1 MHVIIWIHFYF
12 LRRPYMNNFEF
23 YNPTRIMFGEG
34 KISELDRVV
43 PKNAK
48 VLILFGGESARK
60 TGTLNEVEQ
69 ALGSRTFDH
78 FGGIE
83 ANPRY
88 ETLIKAVDK
97 IEKEGFDFLLAVG
110 GGSVID
116 GVKFIAAAVNYPGD
130 KWEVV
135 TNRGSTIKTA
145 LPFGTVL
152 TLPATGSEM
161 NKGSVITREE
171 LHSKLAFMSDHVFP
185 QFSILD
191 PVKTYTLPTRQIS
204 NGVVDAFVHVIEQYL
219 TYPVNAYVQDTFAEG
234 LLKTLIEIGPKALE
248 TPKDYDIRANLMWT
262 ATLALNGLIGV
273 GVPQDW
279 STHMLGH
286 EITVLYGLDHAQTLA
301 IVLPSMLTEKLAQK
315 QAKLVQYAERVWGIT
330 SGSDQEKALKAIEL
344 TREFFEKMQV
354 GTRFSDYQLTQ
365 EVIEPLV
372 NSLAAHNMV
381 KLGEHQDIS
390 LDISRRVYTA
400 AL

>member
-1 MHVIIWIHFYF
+1 
-12 LRRPYMNNFEF
+12 MNNFEF
-23 YNPTRIMFGEG
+23 YNPTRIIFGEG
-34 KISELDRVV
+34 KISELDRVI

-69 ALGSRTFDH
+69 ALGSRQFDL

-116 GVKFIAAAVNYPGD
+116 GVKFVSAAVNYPGD

-135 TNRGSTIKTA
+135 TSRGSTIKSA

-171 LHSKLAFMSDHVFP
+171 LHSKLAFMSDFVFP

-191 PVKTYTLPTRQIS
+191 PVKTYTLPVRQIS

-219 TYPVNAYVQDTFAEG
+219 TYPVNAYVQDAFAEG

-248 TPKDYDIRANLMWT
+248 TPQDYDIRANLMWT

-301 IVLPSMLTEKLAQK
+301 IVLPSMLHEKLSQKQEKLAQ
-315 QAKLVQYAERVWGIT
+315 YAEKVWGIT
-330 SGSDQEKALKAIEL
+330 SGTDQEKAIKAIEL
-344 TREFFEKMQV
+344 TRNFFEQMQV
-354 GTRFSDYQLTQ
+354 GTHFSDYQLTQ

-372 NSLAAHNMV
+372 KSLEAHDMV
-381 KLGEHQDIS
+381 KLGEHQDIT
-390 LDISRRVYTA
+390 LDVSRRVYTA

>member
-1 MHVIIWIHFYF
+1 
-12 LRRPYMNNFEF
+12 MNSFEF
-23 YNPTRIMFGEG
+23 YNPTRIIFGEG
-34 KISELDRVV
+34 KISELDRVI

-60 TGTLNEVEQ
+60 TGTLSEVEQ
-69 ALGSRTFDH
+69 ALGSRIFDH

-116 GVKFIAAAVNYPGD
+116 GVKFVAAAVNYPGD

-171 LHSKLAFMSDHVFP
+171 LHSKLAFMSEHVFP

-191 PVKTYTLPTRQIS
+191 PVKTYTLPVRQIS

-219 TYPVNAYVQDTFAEG
+219 TYPVNAYVQDAFAEG

-248 TPKDYDIRANLMWT
+248 IPKDYDIRANLMWT

-301 IVLPSMLTEKLAQK
+301 IVLPSMLAERLPQK
-315 QAKLVQYAERVWGIT
+315 QAKLAQYAERVWGIT
-330 SGSDQEKALKAIEL
+330 SGSEQEKALKSIEL
-344 TREFFEKMQV
+344 TRAFFEKMQV

-365 EVIEPLV
+365 DVIEPLV
-372 NSLAAHNMV
+372 NSLAAHDMV
-381 KLGEHQDIS
+381 KLGEHQDID
-390 LDISRRVYTA
+390 LEVSRRVYTA